1 MKEESLQHHHDFSV
15 AETGGERRTRYV
27 VALTAITMIVEII
40 AGTVFGSMAL
50 LADGWHMGTHVLAFV
65 ITLFAYGYAR
75 RHAKTGRYTFGTGKV
90 SVLGGFASAVVLVV
104 VALMM
109 VIESVL
115 RMIEAQP
122 IQFNQAIFVA
132 VIGLLVNLVSAWL
145 LHDDHHHHDH
155 DHEHEHEHVHE
166 HHHDHNLR
174 AAYMHVLADAL
185 TSVTAIVALLSG
197 KYLGWMWMDPVMG
210 IVGALVIIRWA
221 IGLLRDTSGIL
232 LDASEHAEVHEDIR
246 RMIETDEQDQITDL
260 HVWRV
265 GPDHVAAIISVA
277 THQAKSPAYYKKLLQ
292 QNAVLS
298 HVTVEVNTRPKT
310 DAIN

>member
-1 MKEESLQHHHDFSV
+1 MNQESLRHHHDFSA
-15 AETGGERRTRYV
+15 AETIGERRTRYV
-27 VALTAITMIVEII
+27 VALTAITMIVEIV

-65 ITLFAYGYAR
+65 IALFAYGYAR
-75 RHAKTGRYTFGTGKV
+75 QHAKTGRYTFGTGKV
-90 SVLGGFASAVVLVV
+90 SVLAGFTSAVILVV

-132 VIGLLVNLVSAWL
+132 VTGLLVNLVSAWL
-145 LHDDHHHHDH
+145 LHDDHHHEHDQE
-155 DHEHEHEHVHE
+155 HEHEHEH

-174 AAYMHVLADAL
+174 AAYLHVLADAL

-197 KYLGWMWMDPVMG
+197 KYLGWMWMDPLMG

-221 IGLLRDTSGIL
+221 AGLLRDTSGIL
-232 LDASEHAEVHEDIR
+232 LDESEHADVHQDIR
-246 RMIETDEQDQITDL
+246 RLIEAEGKDQITDL

-265 GPDHVAAIISVA
+265 GANHVAAIISVVS
-277 THQAKSPAYYKKLLQ
+277 HESKSPAHYKQLLLQ
-292 QNAVLS
+292 STKLS
-298 HVTVEVNTRPKT
+298 HVTVEVNIKQT
-310 DAIN
+310 